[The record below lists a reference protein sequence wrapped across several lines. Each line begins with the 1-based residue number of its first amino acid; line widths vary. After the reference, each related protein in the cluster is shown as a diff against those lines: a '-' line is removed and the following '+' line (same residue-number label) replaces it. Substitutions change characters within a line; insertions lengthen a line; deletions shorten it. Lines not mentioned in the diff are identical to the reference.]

1 MKEIMFNRSE
11 FGNNAQIKH
20 QRLVE
25 RDALAVFESV
35 FPDEEVK
42 ECGIF
47 IDKEI
52 SFLCASPFRLCGKH
66 HILSIK
72 CPVKEYRMK
81 FQQAIPKIKFFQT
94 KKNDVSINKKNEW
107 FIELQGDM
115 RVTGRKNAFLMI
127 WLGEDSYRIIEVKRD
142 DDFFQQTM
150 KEKLTFFY
158 NECML
163 KELVDSRA
171 GRFMKLRTYNATT
184 KSFE

>member
-1 MKEIMFNRSE
+1 MYNRSE

-20 QRLVE
+20 QRLVQ
-25 RDALAVFESV
+25 RDALAAFESE

-52 SFLCASPFRLCGKH
+52 SFLCASPFRLCGNN

-72 CPVKEYRMK
+72 CPVKEYRK
-81 FQQAIPKIKFFQT
+81 EFQRAIPNIKFFQT
-94 KKNDVSINKKNEW
+94 KKNDVTINKKSEW
-107 FIELQGDM
+107 YIELQGDM
-115 RVTGRKNAFLMI
+115 RVTGRRNAFLMI
-127 WLGEDSYRIIEVKRD
+127 WLGEANYRIFEVERD
-142 DDFFQQTM
+142 DDFF
-150 KEKLTFFY
+150 KEKINEKLTFFY

-171 GRFMKLRTYNATT
+171 GRFMKLRTYDATT
-184 KSFE
+184 LSFV